1 MENVPKIIY
10 LQIGDD
16 CPGDVDFNELVG
28 ISWCSDRINE
38 NDIEFMLIA
47 REGKPDSDTEANDN
61 KHDVIKSVCPECGG
75 KGVRPYRD
83 HLCCYDCGNY
93 FRKTVK

>member
-1 MENVPKIIY
+1 MKKETKQQNSTDT
-10 LQIGDD
+10 QIGYDTALES
-16 CPGDVDFNELVG
+16 V
-28 ISWCSDRINE
+28 
-38 NDIEFMLIA
+38 A

-61 KHDVIKSVCPECGG
+61 KHDVIKSVCPECGS